1 MRLAAPMHAR
11 PRLAP
16 NSPGPALRVR
26 HSRPRSRWRGFAKA
40 LVIAFIVLLGV
51 RAALP
56 FVVGRYVNQ
65 VLAGMA
71 NHRGEVDGVRLNL
84 WRGSYEIDGLRLFHR
99 SEAREPLVAMRRL
112 DLSIQWSGLL
122 LGRLVAEATCHHP
135 IVWFTVGT
143 PARAG
148 QPGEKTG
155 EGEPWTLHLDE
166 LVPFELN
173 RFVVRDGEI
182 RYQDVGST
190 PPVDFYVTDVYLEA
204 VNIANVRDETAERV
218 LLAEVEA
225 AGRPYGT
232 AECELR
238 VRFDPLAEPLRL
250 ELDAAARG
258 LELTDLND
266 YLRSA
271 AGVDAEGGTLDVY
284 AEFAT
289 TDGRVEGYVKTLFTD
304 MRLLGTT
311 DIGNPGDALKV
322 LWEAIV
328 AGAATVLENQP
339 YDRIATKVPLR
350 GTTRGTSA
358 DVWTTVGGL
367 LRNAFVV
374 ALGPALDDSVEL
386 TDMEVVVPRAG
397 EPGRPTG
404 REPDAGAHEGR

>member
-1 MRLAAPMHAR
+1 
-11 PRLAP
+11 
-16 NSPGPALRVR
+16 V
-26 HSRPRSRWRGFAKA
+26 
-40 LVIAFIVLLGV
+40 
-51 RAALP
+51 
-56 FVVGRYVNQ
+56 
-65 VLAGMA
+65 
-71 NHRGEVDGVRLNL
+71 
-84 WRGSYEIDGLRLFHR
+84 
-99 SEAREPLVAMRRL
+99 
-112 DLSIQWSGLL
+112 
-122 LGRLVAEATCHHP
+122 
-135 IVWFTVGT
+135 
-143 PARAG
+143 
-148 QPGEKTG
+148 
-155 EGEPWTLHLDE
+155 
-166 LVPFELN
+166 
-173 RFVVRDGEI
+173 
-182 RYQDVGST
+182 
-190 PPVDFYVTDVYLEA
+190 
-204 VNIANVRDETAERV
+204 
-218 LLAEVEA
+218 
-225 AGRPYGT
+225 
-232 AECELR
+232 R

-397 EPGRPTG
+397 EPGQPTG